1 MAVSELN
8 LTIREIVARD
18 KDNKGSTLARE
29 QALIIG
35 THQHYKGGIYQVILE
50 CPHSESGEPM
60 VIRKHLW
67 PYEHS
72 FKAVPKLVFEESI
85 APGVLRYRPIT
96 EEEKAEAEKEL
107 KRKYA

>member
-1 MAVSELN
+1 MAISELHVSMS
-8 LTIREIVARD
+8 EIVARE
-18 KDNKGSTLARE
+18 KDNKGSTLAKE
-29 QALIIG
+29 QAIIIG
-35 THQHYKGGIYQVILE
+35 THQHYKGGIYQVLFE
-50 CPHSESGEPM
+50 CPHSETDEPM

-72 FKAVPKLVFEESI
+72 IKAVPKLVFEQEV

-96 EEEKAEAEKEL
+96 QAEKDEAEKEL